1 MEEFRNIIEKEKKE
15 LLLNEDNVIHIF
27 FNYVLNDIMNEY
39 KIAYVFYNLSNSNK
53 YFNEKYILQL
63 SIIVNL
69 YSTFIEIIY
78 NLPFFLNIDT
88 TNNKPSVHKTFNDTI
103 TILGVMFSINHLM
116 KIHLTILEKLELKT
130 TNIINNILP
139 SINQTLEI
147 FDNRITNSE
156 INDIIDNNSDR
167 DKHLL
172 NSKKNKKID
181 FIEITLN
188 YLKLLN
194 KNILFNEDNLLL
206 LSKELKEN
214 DINIDKI
221 KLSLI
226 SNESFI

>member
-147 FDNRITNSE
+147 FDNRITNTE